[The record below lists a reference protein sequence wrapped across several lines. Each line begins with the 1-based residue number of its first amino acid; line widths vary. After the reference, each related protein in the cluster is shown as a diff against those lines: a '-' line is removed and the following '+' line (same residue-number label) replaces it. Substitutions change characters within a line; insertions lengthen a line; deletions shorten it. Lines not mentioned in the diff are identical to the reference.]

1 MNDLIIIPKPDSI
14 SWEEITA
21 LLHLGYA
28 ERANEGL
35 QFSAVDQPVEK
46 TIERIGDGVCMV
58 ALMDGML
65 VGTESYKLIERK
77 KLKWNR
83 WYHDEKFYYL
93 HSFTVHPD
101 YKKKGIGL
109 KLKNSIRE
117 EAIKNNIQSLI
128 FDTSIHAKWLIDWYC
143 RLGFQKVGY
152 ISHLSTNYYSVVMR
166 TPISGKHYSVIY
178 RNIRYGLSILFCKCT
193 LKKNGQ
199 FRLLG
204 KIGKTIYFKYFLA
217 AANN

>member
-14 SWEEITA
+14 SWQEITE

-35 QFSAVDQPVEK
+35 KFSAVDQSVEK
-46 TIERIGDGVCMV
+46 TIERIKDGVCMV
-58 ALMDGML
+58 ALFDGQL
-65 VGTESYKLIERK
+65 TGTESYHLIERK
-77 KLKWNR
+77 KLKWKR
-83 WYHDEKFYYL
+83 WYHDDRFYYF

-117 EAIKNNIQSLI
+117 EAIKNNINALI
-128 FDTSIHAKWLIDWYC
+128 CDTSIHAKWLIDWYS

-152 ISHLSTNYYSVVMR
+152 VSHVSTNYYSVVMR
-166 TPISGKHYSVIY
+166 TPISGKQYSTIY
-178 RNIRYGLSILFCKCT
+178 CSIRYWLSILFCKCT
-193 LKKNGQ
+193 FKENGQ
-199 FRLLG
+199 LRLLG
-204 KIGKTIYFKYFLA
+204 NIGKKIYFNYFLKS
-217 AANN
+217 